1 MKNFYL
7 TISAI
12 IFVVSL
18 AACMATATE
27 QQSQV
32 KSSPAQQT
40 APATET
46 KKAIVM
52 KHNTPPP
59 NELSKGELPVGQW
72 YTGTLKFYNLE
83 GGFFGFHGD
92 NGERFLPLNLE
103 IRFQQHGA
111 KIKIFGYIDNNIM
124 TIQMWGTPFKVQK
137 VELIKAG
144 DKSGVNPKDI

>member
-7 TISAI
+7 SICAI
-12 IFVVSL
+12 VGFSSL
-18 AACMATATE
+18 MACMATATE
-27 QQSQV
+27 PQSKV
-32 KSSPAQQT
+32 KSSQAQQT
-40 APATET
+40 ASTIET

-72 YTGTLKFYNLE
+72 YTGTLKFYNME

-92 NGERFLPLNLE
+92 NGERFLPLNLDK
-103 IRFQQHGA
+103 RFHQHDA
-111 KIKIFGYIDNNIM
+111 KIKLFGYADNNIM

-144 DKSGVNPKDI
+144 EKAGVNRKDI